1 MNILIAGATGNT
13 GLRLVEQLKAK
24 GHSPIALVRESS
36 DTGSLPDDATIRH
49 GDLTD
54 LRSGVCDGCDAVVF
68 AAGSGG
74 STGPELTDKVDRD
87 GAKRLIDL
95 AAEAG
100 VSRFVML
107 SSAGADD
114 PDPESELAHYLQAK
128 HEADEH
134 LKASG
139 LSYAI
144 VRPVALTDDDGNRK
158 MRFGDEVDPKGK
170 AARGDVAAVLANAI
184 EDDQWTGK
192 ALLMQSV
199 LQEA

>member
-13 GLRLVEQLKAK
+13 GLRLVEQLQAK

-36 DTGSLPDDATIRH
+36 DTSSLPADVKQRQ

-54 LRSGVCDGCDAVVF
+54 LQSGVCDGCDAVIF

-74 STGPELTDKVDRD
+74 STGPDMTDKVDRD
-87 GAKRLIDL
+87 GAKRLVDL

-114 PDPESELAHYLQAK
+114 PDPESDLAHYLQAK

-144 VRPVALTDDDGNRK
+144 VRPVSLTDDDGNRN
-158 MRFGDEVDPKGK
+158 MLFGDDVDPKGK
-170 AARGDVAAVLANAI
+170 AARGDVAAVLANAV
-184 EDDQWTGK
+184 DDSEWTGK

-199 LQEA
+199 

>member
-36 DTGSLPDDATIRH
+36 DTGSLPDDVTIRH

-54 LRSGVCDGCDAVVF
+54 LQSGVCDGCDAVVF

-74 STGPELTDKVDRD
+74 ATGPELTKKVDRD

-144 VRPVALTDDDGNRK
+144 VRPVSLTDDDGDRK
-158 MRFGDEVDPKGK
+158 MRFGEEVDPKGK
-170 AARGDVAAVLANAI
+170 AARGDVAAVLASAI

>member
-36 DTGSLPDDATIRH
+36 DTGSLPDDVTIRH

-54 LRSGVCDGCDAVVF
+54 LQSGVCDGCDAVVF

-74 STGPELTDKVDRD
+74 ATGPELTDKVDRD

-114 PDPESELAHYLQAK
+114 PDPEGELAHYLQAK

-144 VRPVALTDDDGNRK
+144 VRPVSLTDDDGDRK
-158 MRFGDEVDPKGK
+158 MRFGEEVDPKGK
-170 AARGDVAAVLANAI
+170 AARGDVAAVLASAI

>member
-1 MNILIAGATGNT
+1 MDILVAGATGKT
-13 GLRLVEQLKAK
+13 GLRLVDQLKAK

-36 DTGSLPDDATIRH
+36 DTGSLPADVTQRQ

-54 LRSGVCDGCDAVVF
+54 LKSGICDGCDAVIF

-74 STGPELTDKVDRD
+74 STGPEMTDKVDRD
-87 GAKRLIDL
+87 GAKRLVDL
-95 AAEAG
+95 AADAG

-107 SSAGADD
+107 SSAGADN
-114 PDPESELAHYLQAK
+114 PDPESDLAHYLQAK

-139 LSYAI
+139 LNYAI
-144 VRPVALTDDDGNRK
+144 VRPVSLTDEDGTRD
-158 MRFGDEVDPKGK
+158 MRFGDDVDLQGK
-170 AARGDVAAVLANAI
+170 AARGDVAAVLANAV
-184 EDDQWTGK
+184 DDSEWTGK

-199 LQEA
+199 QTGD